1 MKHEDLCMK
10 VLLIDSRKK
19 HKIFTDSLRQDILS
33 VIRQSTTPQS
43 VKMIADALN
52 IAHAKI
58 HYHVKKL
65 SEIDALKLAKT
76 DEINGITVKYYE
88 LAFDKVNFLPNEHT
102 GYHGMIFSNQLSEAI
117 INKFDIE
124 LNKILKCSSTI
135 DQAIENQP
143 VYYGIQVF
151 SEALYLTH
159 EERLDLVKLI
169 EGYLD
174 KHKIKENGIP
184 YATKTNFFCT
194 IYDDTFYQVKSEE

>member
-1 MKHEDLCMK
+1 MK

-19 HKIFTDSLRQDILS
+19 HKIFTDLLRQDILA
-33 VIRQSTTPQS
+33 VIKQSSSPQS
-43 VKMIADALN
+43 VKMIADTLS

-65 SEIDALKLAKT
+65 LEIDALRLAKT

-88 LAFDKVNFLPNEHT
+88 LAYDKVNFMPNEQT
-102 GYHGMIFSNQLSEAI
+102 TYHGMTFSNQLSEAI
-117 INKFDIE
+117 TNKFDIE
-124 LNKILKCSSTI
+124 LKKILKCSSTI
-135 DQAIENQP
+135 DQDIANQP
-143 VYYGIQVF
+143 VYYGIQVI

-169 EGYLD
+169 EGYLS
-174 KHKIKENGIP
+174 KHNIKESDKP

-194 IYDDTFYQVKSEE
+194 IYDDAFYQTKNEE